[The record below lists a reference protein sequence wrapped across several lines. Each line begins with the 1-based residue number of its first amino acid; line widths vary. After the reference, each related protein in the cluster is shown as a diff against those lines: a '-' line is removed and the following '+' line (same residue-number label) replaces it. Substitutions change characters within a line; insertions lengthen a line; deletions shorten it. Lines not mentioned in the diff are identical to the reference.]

1 MNKELTYKDYDNL
14 FETNFKFAQRAEG
27 LRLKPYRCPAG
38 KLTIGYG
45 HNLDDKG
52 ITELEANDL
61 LIKDLIEAQGIANT
75 LVAYK
80 EKLPDSVK
88 LYQITIWQQILTD
101 MAFNLGKDGLSKF
114 KKFLK
119 ALAEYRFD
127 DAIVEMIDSQWFSQV
142 GHRAKLLVIAGQSL
156 TSLGYNLDE
165 KIAKLYKYAKTL
177 SPMPE
182 RKDLSQIDFAF
193 YYELYQWYLSEL
205 AKFGDHKLVIAYL
218 PPRFKKELDK
228 ALDYFTYDNI

>member
-1 MNKELTYKDYDNL
+1 MNKETNIFDRL
-14 FETNFKFAQRAEG
+14 FETNIPFAQRAEG

-52 ITELEANDL
+52 ITELAAEDL
-61 LIKDLIEAQGIANT
+61 LLSDLLEAQNIANT

-88 LYQITIWQQILTD
+88 LNQVIIWQQILTD
-101 MAFNLGKDGLSKF
+101 MVFNLGKNGLSKF

-142 GHRAKLLVIAGQSL
+142 GHRSKLLVIAGQSL

-165 KIAKLYKYAKTL
+165 KIAKLYEYAKTL
-177 SPMPE
+177 PPMPE

-205 AKFGDHKLVIAYL
+205 AKFGDHKLVMENL
-218 PPRFKKELDK
+218 PLRFKKELDK
-228 ALDYFTYDNI
+228 ALAYFTYDNI

>member
-1 MNKELTYKDYDNL
+1 MNKETNIFDRL
-14 FETNFKFAQRAEG
+14 FETNIPFAQRAEG

-52 ITELEANDL
+52 ITELAAEDL
-61 LIKDLIEAQGIANT
+61 LLSDLLEAQNIANT

-88 LYQITIWQQILTD
+88 LYQVTIWQQILTD
-101 MAFNLGKDGLSKF
+101 MVFNLGKNGLSKF

-142 GHRAKLLVIAGQSL
+142 GHRSKLLVIAGQSL

-165 KIAKLYKYAKTL
+165 KIAKLYEYAKTL
-177 SPMPE
+177 PPMPE

-205 AKFGDHKLVIAYL
+205 AKFGDHKLVMENL
-218 PPRFKKELDK
+218 PLRFKKELDK
-228 ALDYFTYDNI
+228 ALAYFTYDNI